1 MVHQAAAGM
10 RGKDVMGHGPQFP
23 QSQTHTQT
31 EAVLSLVLEAA
42 SPGSLPLYIPLCSGN
57 RTGIVLADCH
67 PPQGHGKCVR
77 AFVGMLG
84 ISVQH
89 QDRGAFLLRAAQEY
103 EGTPQG
109 GHLQLP
115 QPHPW
120 LPSPL
125 QLFLKEIPSRCLR
138 PWQTPL
144 PHPVGLLVHFLRWEP
159 ASQLLMK
166 GSVCA
171 EEVTRVGSGLS

>member
-1 MVHQAAAGM
+1 MVHQAPAGM

-23 QSQTHTQT
+23 QSQTHTHTDGGSAQPCIRGCFPRQSPSVHSF
-31 EAVLSLVLEAA
+31 VLWKPDRQSACSLSSSTGTWEMCAGLCGDAGNQCPT
-42 SPGSLPLYIPLCSGN
+42 PGP
-57 RTGIVLADCH
+57 
-67 PPQGHGKCVR
+67 
-77 AFVGMLG
+77 
-84 ISVQH
+84 
-89 QDRGAFLLRAAQEY
+89 GAFLLGAAQEY

-109 GHLQLP
+109 GHLQPP

-138 PWQTPL
+138 PWRTPL

-159 ASQLLMK
+159 ESQLLMNGS
-166 GSVCA
+166 GSVC
-171 EEVTRVGSGLS
+171 VLGK